1 VFNHNY
7 PKVEYSG
14 LDFLKD
20 TSIIS
25 NLIFAIQQVT
35 IMQEFF
41 TAMRFQ
47 EIQVFGKYLLVLD
60 SSSFFPIAKVSTNF
74 L

>member
-1 VFNHNY
+1 VTPSALFQAHLRRAFKDYY

-20 TSIIS
+20 TSIIR

-35 IMQEFF
+35 IMK
-41 TAMRFQ
+41 
-47 EIQVFGKYLLVLD
+47 VLL
-60 SSSFFPIAKVSTNF
+60 T
-74 L
+74 